1 MNLTVHLG
9 EPFWRAIGQ
18 REVALSLLP
27 GVTVAEALAALTEQ
41 YPALSAEL
49 NNGEAQPTVFVN
61 NQMAEAQTALCEN
74 ATVHIV
80 WPVSGG

>member
-1 MNLTVHLG
+1 MNVTVHLG

-18 REVALSLLP
+18 REVALSLSP
-27 GVTVAEALAALTEQ
+27 GAMVAEVFAALVKQ

-61 NQMAEAQTALCEN
+61 NQMAEAQSVLLEN
-74 ATVHIV
+74 ATLYMV